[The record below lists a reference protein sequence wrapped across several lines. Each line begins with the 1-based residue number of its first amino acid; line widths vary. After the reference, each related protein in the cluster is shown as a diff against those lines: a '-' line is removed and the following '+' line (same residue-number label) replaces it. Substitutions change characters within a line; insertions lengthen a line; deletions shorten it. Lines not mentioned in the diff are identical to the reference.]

1 MSIERLNADHPQV
14 RHRLERFAGQLAPM
28 LTALRASERS
38 ELQRE
43 LQSHVLEA
51 AARLS
56 GSVDERLDEAIGSLG
71 PAEDFLPELV
81 EEIMLQR
88 QAAGGSPRSLIRL
101 ASARGG
107 RGLLG
112 SILLMGCGLAMLF
125 ALALAACGLAALF
138 LPGAGLYLNSWND
151 FTLSFVAQD
160 HAPKVDDRIFVP
172 GALLC
177 AAGLYFGAARIAVWL
192 LRGLLPR

>member
-1 MSIERLNADHPQV
+1 MSTQRLDPDHPDV
-14 RHRLERFAGQLAPM
+14 RRRLQRFAGQLAPM
-28 LTALRASERS
+28 LSALRASERA

-43 LQSHVLEA
+43 LHSHVLEA

-56 GSVDERLDEAIGSLG
+56 GSVDERLDQAIDSLG
-71 PAEDFLPELV
+71 PAEHFLPELV
-81 EEIMLQR
+81 EEIVLQR

-107 RGLLG
+107 KSLLG
-112 SILLMGCGLAMLF
+112 SALLMSCGLVMLF
-125 ALALAACGLAALF
+125 ALALAACAVAALF
-138 LPGAGLYLNSWND
+138 LPGAGLYLHSWSD

-160 HAPKVDDRIFVP
+160 HAPKVDDRIFIP
-172 GALLC
+172 AALLC
-177 AAGLYFGAARIAVWL
+177 AAGLYFGAARLAVWL